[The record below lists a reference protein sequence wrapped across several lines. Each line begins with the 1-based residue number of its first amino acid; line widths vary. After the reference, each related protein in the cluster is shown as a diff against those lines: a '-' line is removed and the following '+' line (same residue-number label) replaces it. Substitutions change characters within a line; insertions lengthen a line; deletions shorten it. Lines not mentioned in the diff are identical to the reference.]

1 MTTCICVTPTE
12 AQVLLDSNESTIQH
26 IIIVNSDKC
35 AIENLR
41 ISSACRV
48 QIHEFSDILVRC
60 FYRISYLFQEML
72 SFLSYIQ
79 VYAHFLSNNLI

>member
-1 MTTCICVTPTE
+1 MTTCICVTPIE
-12 AQVLLDSNESTIQH
+12 AQILLDSNASTIQH
-26 IIIVNSDKC
+26 IVIINSDKS

-41 ISSACRV
+41 ISSAYRV

-72 SFLSYIQ
+72 SFLSHIQ
-79 VYAHFLSNNLI
+79 VHVHFYATI